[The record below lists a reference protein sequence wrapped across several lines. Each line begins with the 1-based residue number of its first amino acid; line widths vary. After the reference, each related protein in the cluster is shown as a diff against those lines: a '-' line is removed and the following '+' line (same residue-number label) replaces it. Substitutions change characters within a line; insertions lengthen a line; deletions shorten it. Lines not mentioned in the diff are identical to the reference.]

1 MSVPPD
7 LMALLQ
13 GGGDPSAAGGAPV
26 DGPQDPAAGAPMDP
40 SQGPPSDQPDPT
52 SSVGPDPQAAV
63 DYLKQMIDLA
73 KKYLD
78 VEPDEEDKATMTK
91 VMSQLQQYLAKDQSE
106 LDGAMSGSLSPR
118 AMRKAGSGAA
128 S

>member
-26 DGPQDPAAGAPMDP
+26 DGPQDPAAAMDP
-40 SQGPPSDQPDPT
+40 SQGPAADQPDPT
-52 SSVGPDPQAAV
+52 SDVGGPDPQAAV